1 MILQDLIKPN
11 LDIVFCGTAVGNTSA
26 DEQLYYAKSGN
37 KFYSIINEI
46 GLTPNII
53 TPFDYKNLI
62 NYNIGLTDIAKDV
75 SGNDNQL
82 KKDDFDIE
90 DFISKIKKYK
100 PKLVCFNGKTASAV
114 FLYNNPKKTK
124 QVSYGLLNNTIGK
137 TKLFVAPSTSGS
149 AKKYWDENIWFSLKN
164 EINNG

>member
-11 LDIVFCGTAVGNTSA
+11 LDIIFCGTAVGNTSA
-26 DEQLYYAKSGN
+26 DEKLYYAKSGN
-37 KFYSIINEI
+37 EFYSILFKI
-46 GLTPNII
+46 GLTQKKINPSE
-53 TPFDYKNLI
+53 YKTLLY
-62 NYNIGLTDIAKDV
+62 YNIGLTDIAKDV

-82 KKDDFDIE
+82 NDE
-90 DFISKIKKYK
+90 DFNRENFIEKIKKFN
-100 PKLVCFNGKTASAV
+100 PKFVCFNGKKAAAV

-124 QVSYGLLNNTIGK
+124 QVSYGLLNNTIGT
-137 TKLFVAPSTSGS
+137 TKLFVAPSTSGN

>member
-11 LDIVFCGTAVGNTSA
+11 LDIIFCGTAVGNTSA

-37 KFYSIINEI
+37 KFYSIIYKI
-46 GLTPNII
+46 GLVPKAIK
-53 TPFDYKNLI
+53 PSEYKDLLK
-62 NYNIGLTDIAKDV
+62 YSIGLTDIAKNV

-82 KKDDFDIE
+82 NDKDFNRESFVD
-90 DFISKIKKYK
+90 KITKYK
-100 PKLVCFNGKTASAV
+100 PKFVCFNGKTAAAV
-114 FLYNNPKKTK
+114 FLFNNPKKTK
-124 QVSYGLLNNTIGK
+124 QVSYGLLNNTIGT
-137 TKLFVAPSTSGS
+137 TKLFVAPSTSGN